1 MEEKKNEAKVILNGK
16 EISIEEFE
24 KEKQKLTEK
33 KMQIVEV
40 SPNNYRTRMFD

>member
-1 MEEKKNEAKVILNGK
+1 MEKKKNEVKVVLNGK